1 MLSMT
6 VQVAACTDSCYM
18 NCPEE
23 INVETESDLED
34 AKGHGED
41 VDG

>member
-1 MLSMT
+1 MT
-6 VQVAACTDSCYM
+6 VQMATCTDSCYM

-23 INVETESDLED
+23 IKVETESDLED
-34 AKGHGED
+34 AKGHWED